1 MNRVQ
6 NLKSKSA
13 LLLCELTFLLG
24 LELTDTHR
32 DSGYWEARVCAS
44 VYWNDNA
51 MWIKYAPPLPI
62 QFRIILFSLF
72 FIPPST
78 LGQRASQQNTRPL
91 YGDHAF
97 KRAPFFPLVC
107 RWCWSRI
114 MENMYID
121 FRSIVSFFMCWP
133 GQVTLWSLLANMNNQ
148 WHHCANRFECP
159 V

>member
-32 DSGYWEARVCAS
+32 DSGHWEARVYAS

-97 KRAPFFPLVC
+97 KRAPFF
-107 RWCWSRI
+107 
-114 MENMYID
+114 
-121 FRSIVSFFMCWP
+121 RSFVGDADHASWKICTSIFDLLSVFYVLARTSDIVVITCKY
-133 GQVTLWSLLANMNNQ
+133 
-148 WHHCANRFECP
+148 E
-159 V
+159 